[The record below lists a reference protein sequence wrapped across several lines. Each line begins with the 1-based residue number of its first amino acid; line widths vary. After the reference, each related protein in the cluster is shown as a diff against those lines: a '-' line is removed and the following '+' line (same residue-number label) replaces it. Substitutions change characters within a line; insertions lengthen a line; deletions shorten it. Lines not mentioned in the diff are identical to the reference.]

1 MASETFYTAIDLGT
15 TKVCTII
22 AKIGPEGELKVL
34 GTGIVPSQGMNKGS
48 VESISETKEAVKAS
62 LEEAQRY
69 LGRSVSWAYLGVTG
83 DHITSLNTTGFLKG
97 SGENEAIS
105 SEDLQH
111 LIHSS
116 YPQVSNGKEVLHV
129 IPTGYLVDGLTGVRN
144 PVGLHADRVQVES
157 HVVMG
162 EAAVLKNLVKTVE
175 GCGVPVRSVVLQ
187 PLAAAEAI
195 LTQDERELG
204 TVLVDIGGGT
214 TDVMIFRGGS
224 PWFTSI
230 IPVGGNQLTRDLSVA
245 LGVPNYMAEEIK
257 VRWGH
262 AISEAV
268 PGDEEVR
275 IPGFQGQ
282 PQRTVSQRSLCIPI
296 HDRLIETL
304 KLILL
309 QVQKAGLRNLPHGGM
324 VITGGTAEMPGLQEL
339 AQKAT
344 GAPVRIGYPEDIRG
358 LPSQL
363 RKPAFSTSVGALL
376 WGIKHHGEKR
386 AYRNGDQT
394 LLGYRSLF
402 KQIKKKVTRSSV

>member
-34 GTGIVPSQGMNKGS
+34 GTGIVPSQGMNKGR

-105 SEDLQH
+105 SEDLQR
-111 LIHSS
+111 LIDSS

-187 PLAAAEAI
+187 PLAAAEAT

-262 AISEAV
+262 ATSEAV
-268 PGDEEVR
+268 PGDEKLR

-324 VITGGTAEMPGLQEL
+324 VLTGGTAEMPGLQEL

-344 GAPVRIGYPEDIRG
+344 GTPVRIGYPEDIRG

-402 KQIKKKVTRSSV
+402 KQIKKNVTRSSV